1 MSCSRITNDYDG
13 ITHDYTG
20 KTGLIFQNIYLTE
33 NAPKEWSDRSVLWN
47 TVEEAEKTKDSRL
60 AREFIIALPVEFSL
74 ETQIRQVE
82 TFVRKLVSD
91 GMCADVCIHDTDGHN
106 PHAHIMTTV
115 RPLNLDG
122 SWQNKTE
129 KEYLCIRNGEERGF
143 TSAEFKF
150 AQLDGWEKQYLYLVN
165 GKKKYLPA
173 STAEGLD
180 RVNKYPKGSRYGRQ
194 NPISKR
200 WNSEEQLIE
209 WRKLWADIV
218 NKDFEK
224 QYSEER
230 IEYRSFAVLGIKEQP
245 TVHEG
250 AASKAMKKK
259 GQKSD
264 RSYINSLI
272 RKDNE
277 LIRSLT
283 NTIKYLTEAVML
295 FIPKLADALESLR
308 VNMII
313 LEYNIR
319 SLGYYRRG
327 EECIVN
333 EQSGYVTKLEDVT
346 EQIRNKES
354 ALKSAKKKLKLI
366 PKIASKSYNA
376 LRCEVEKLTFELE
389 ELQCEQRY
397 YLYNLD
403 CDDENSLEKARQKID
418 DKKQNILSIDAEE
431 KKLSD
436 EFESTLN
443 SYRETEKQVEN
454 ANRAELITERKR
466 IRPHKEDEA
475 KKALDVSD
483 SDKEFRFNRS
493 VDAVSKMIGEEP
505 PRYLTKREI
514 YQKKEYDRWLKEQE
528 ERENIITERYKKM
541 SKSKVKNDKEAR

>member
-20 KTGLIFQNIYLTE
+20 KTGLVFQNIYLTE

-60 AREFIIALPVEFSL
+60 AREFIFALPVEFSL

-115 RPLNLDG
+115 RPLNSDG

-173 STAEGLD
+173 STSEGLD
-180 RVNKYPKGSRYGRQ
+180 RVNKYPKSSRYGRQ
-194 NPISKR
+194 NSISKR

-224 QYSEER
+224 QYSKER

-250 AASKAMKKK
+250 TASKAMKKK

-295 FIPKLADALESLR
+295 FIPKFADVLESLR

-327 EECIVN
+327 EERIVN

-346 EQIRNKES
+346 EQMRNKES
-354 ALKSAKKKLKLI
+354 ALKSAKKKLKLT

-389 ELQCEQRY
+389 ELQYEQRY
-397 YLYNLD
+397 YLHNLD

-418 DKKQNILSIDAEE
+418 DKKQNISSIEAEE
-431 KKLSD
+431 KKLSG
-436 EFESTLN
+436 EFKSTLN
-443 SYRETEKQVEN
+443 SYRETEKQVKN
-454 ANRAELITERKR
+454 VNQAELLTERKR